1 MTEYNMIDGYDPFYT
16 GEPVEQLPPYIVYV
30 KIDDAHRIIAVNSSA
45 FLIDLIDWVEI
56 DRGFGD
62 RYHHAQGNYFP
73 DTIMDERGI
82 YRYLHTPDA
91 ESKWRERMQEE
102 MDADYVEPVAEEP
115 SQLDIIEA
123 QVTYTAMMTDTLLE
137 V

>member
-1 MTEYNMIDGYDPFYT
+1 MDDYM
-16 GEPVEQLPPYIVYV
+16 EQPYIVYI
-30 KIDDAHRIIAVNSSA
+30 KPDDAQRITAVNSSA
-45 FLIDLIDWVEI
+45 FLTDLTGWVEI

-91 ESKWRERMQEE
+91 EPKWRERTQEE
-102 MDADYVEPVAEEP
+102 MGADYTEP
-115 SQLDIIEA
+115 EA
-123 QVTYTAMMTDTLLE
+123 QPTLEIRVSVLE
-137 V
+137 EKVDGEMADQKEALKLLGVSV